1 MNQSSFIRAQQF
13 KSPLAVIAGFLLRSR
28 ETQATRAKDRT
39 QELQQL
45 NKLLEQQRQTIR
57 ELEEQLARKNATIDR
72 LETEKQQLRKQPPTL
87 PDDPNLPHHNF
98 GPKMISLCVNL
109 ARRIGLRATP
119 DVLEMVFEWLGTKA
133 KLPAWTTVRTWM
145 LRVGVAAIKRPL
157 EKANDWIC
165 LADHSNQIGQEKVLS
180 ILGVRASN
188 LPPPG
193 QPLRH
198 EDVHVLDFIC
208 GTNWKSED
216 VAKAYERVAQRCGHP
231 LALLIDGAPELRE
244 GAQTLQECN
253 ENMVIL
259 RDFKHYA
266 ANVLKKTIG
275 NDERYSQF
283 STHLGR
289 TRSAIQQTE
298 LAHFTPPS
306 PKPKARFMNLAPTLR
321 WAEMVRWHLSHPHSE
336 ARCEI
341 TAARM
346 NEKLG
351 WLRAFGDDI
360 QRWSACQKV
369 VSAASKFINE
379 QGVFPGA
386 ARQLR
391 DHLRTLCG
399 SAVNTGNTKADD
411 TSRSVLARLLKFV
424 RESESQLSEGQRFP
438 MSTEIL
444 ESSFGLFKQLERQH
458 SKGGFTSLL
467 AAYGC
472 LFHASTP
479 ASIVADFAAVSVK
492 TMRAWVS
499 EQLGK
504 TLASK
509 RQTAYAEHR
518 HATN

>member
-1 MNQSSFIRAQQF
+1 M
-13 KSPLAVIAGFLLRSR
+13 L
-28 ETQATRAKDRT
+28 
-39 QELQQL
+39 
-45 NKLLEQQRQTIR
+45 
-57 ELEEQLARKNATIDR
+57 
-72 LETEKQQLRKQPPTL
+72 KQ
-87 PDDPNLPHHNF
+87 
-98 GPKMISLCVNL
+98 
-109 ARRIGLRATP
+109 
-119 DVLEMVFEWLGTKA
+119 
-133 KLPAWTTVRTWM
+133 
-145 LRVGVAAIKRPL
+145 
-157 EKANDWIC
+157 
-165 LADHSNQIGQEKVLS
+165 
-180 ILGVRASN
+180 
-188 LPPPG
+188 
-193 QPLRH
+193 
-198 EDVHVLDFIC
+198 
-208 GTNWKSED
+208 
-216 VAKAYERVAQRCGHP
+216 
-231 LALLIDGAPELRE
+231 
-244 GAQTLQECN
+244 
-253 ENMVIL
+253 
-259 RDFKHYA
+259 
-266 ANVLKKTIG
+266 TIG

-283 STHLGR
+283 STQLGR

-306 PKPKARFMNLAPTLR
+306 PKPKARFMNLAPTLQ

-336 ARCEI
+336 ARYEI
-341 TAARM
+341 TTARM

-351 WLRAFGDDI
+351 WLRAFGDDM

-386 ARQLR
+386 AGQLR
-391 DHLRTLCG
+391 DHLRTLRG
-399 SAVNTGNTKADD
+399 SAVNTKAAD

-424 RESESQLSEGQRFP
+424 RESESQLSEGQRLP

-499 EQLGK
+499 EQLGN

-518 HATN
+518 RATI